1 MIMYNAEQFSIRLA
15 QLRMEKGVSARTMS
29 IELGQNVSYINRIE
43 NGKAMPSLNQFFN
56 ICEYL
61 DISPSDFFNEEKNHY
76 TKSQELYKETEKLT
90 PDMAK
95 NFLEII
101 KRINEKTI

>member
-1 MIMYNAEQFSIRLA
+1 MYDGKQFASRLTE
-15 QLRMEKGVSARTMS
+15 LRMEREISARTMS
-29 IELGQNVSYINRIE
+29 IELGQNFSYINRIE

-61 DISPSDFFNEEKNHY
+61 NITPGDFFNEEKNHY
-76 TKSQELYKETEKLT
+76 TKSQELFLETEKLT

-95 NFLEII
+95 SFLEIM
-101 KRINEKTI
+101 KRINNKNQS